1 MNRINCVI
9 CKKKGIKELES
20 SISDDILQKLL
31 TKRAEEL
38 SLKNNKNKKTTS
50 SIDNNKNIH
59 IKKGIK
65 PNPTSS
71 IEYFKNKRHIEKFWA

>member
-20 SISDDILQKLL
+20 ISDDILQKLL
-31 TKRAEEL
+31 NKRADEL
-38 SLKNNKNKKTTS
+38 SLKNNKTTS
-50 SIDNNKNIH
+50 SINNNKNTH